1 MQSVDESAAP
11 RPRYNPQKP
20 KWWTRLSGR
29 RGTRAQRAAIRRM
42 TERGYC
48 LDKDVL
54 REYSRVNNDRRRCG
68 IECRSGE
75 DWRRV
80 WWDRYLGIATDD
92 SFDPCDPAMEQLGA
106 MREKY
111 THQIQEMYRH
121 RNPLPPKKYQQI
133 WLEIGFGNGDNLL
146 ANARNRPDIL
156 FVGSEIHQPGVGA
169 VLRRM
174 EEEMGLGGNDGEK
187 IPGAPGNGN
196 EESTAAQFFG
206 DASTTEQTRQSAR
219 AQQQLKNVRILPGDG
234 IKLISHLP
242 WDYVDA
248 ILVTF
253 PDPWPKES
261 HAQWRVIQ
269 CEVVREMHRV
279 LKSGSGS
286 GRVYVATDA
295 ECFDNWTKEVFR
307 QESSS
312 WEEVRPCPEREGWLP
327 VVSYYEQK
335 GLDEGR
341 RTMLQCW
348 QCL

>member
-1 MQSVDESAAP
+1 
-11 RPRYNPQKP
+11 
-20 KWWTRLSGR
+20 
-29 RGTRAQRAAIRRM
+29 
-42 TERGYC
+42 
-48 LDKDVL
+48 
-54 REYSRVNNDRRRCG
+54 
-68 IECRSGE
+68 
-75 DWRRV
+75 
-80 WWDRYLGIATDD
+80 
-92 SFDPCDPAMEQLGA
+92 
-106 MREKY
+106 
-111 THQIQEMYRH
+111 
-121 RNPLPPKKYQQI
+121 
-133 WLEIGFGNGDNLL
+133 
-146 ANARNRPDIL
+146 
-156 FVGSEIHQPGVGA
+156 
-169 VLRRM
+169 
-174 EEEMGLGGNDGEK
+174 MGLGGNDGEK

-196 EESTAAQFFG
+196 EEGTAAQFFG